1 MDDLLVFI
9 EGAVVNLKLIAT
21 EIGDYI
27 KYETS
32 INEINR
38 IAKAIFKFPRQEFP
52 NESIT
57 SVRAQLVYDWIL
69 SLEDYDC
76 SVSEKKELLVNFA
89 EHLHPKLLSFLEN
102 FEVGVVDEDT
112 LERFDAYQF
121 HPEINMHCRKLYGE
135 GNYFHAVFEAVKV
148 YNNLVKSKAEIDDDG
163 QSLMMKAW
171 DSNNGVL
178 KIKLS
183 LSETDMNFHDGI
195 KFLSA
200 GLMRAIRNP
209 TAHEPA
215 LHWPISEQ
223 DAADILSLVSFL
235 LRQYDKAETVDDWD
249 LDIPDIPF

>member
-1 MDDLLVFI
+1 MK
-9 EGAVVNLKLIAT
+9 VVSLKLIAT

-38 IAKAIFKFPRQEFP
+38 IAKAIFNFPRQEFP
-52 NESIT
+52 NDSIT

-76 SVSEKKELLVNFA
+76 PVNEKKNLLLNFA
-89 EHLHPKLLSFLEN
+89 ERLHPQLLSFLGN
-102 FEVGVVDEDT
+102 FEIDVVDENT
-112 LERFDAYQF
+112 LERFDTYQF
-121 HPEINMHCRKLYGE
+121 HPEINKHCRKLYRE

-148 YNNLVKSKAEIDDDG
+148 YNNLVKSKAELDDDG

-171 DSNNGVL
+171 DSNKGLL
-178 KIKLS
+178 KIKPS
-183 LSETDMNFHDGI
+183 LSETDVSFHDGI

-200 GLMRAIRNP
+200 GLMSAIRNP

-235 LRQYDKAETVDDWD
+235 LRQYDKARTDRDYD
-249 LDIPDIPF
+249 NIPF

>member
-1 MDDLLVFI
+1 M
-9 EGAVVNLKLIAT
+9 NLKLIAT
-21 EIGDYI
+21 EIGDHI
-27 KYETS
+27 KYEVS
-32 INEINR
+32 LNEIDR

-76 SVSEKKELLVNFA
+76 SVNEKKKLLFDFA
-89 EHLHPKLLSFLEN
+89 ERLHPKLLSLLEN
-102 FEVGVVDEDT
+102 FEIDVVDEDT

-121 HPEINMHCRKLYGE
+121 HPEINMHCRKLYRE

-148 YNNLVKSKAEIDDDG
+148 YNNLVKSKAEINDDG

-171 DSNNGVL
+171 SPQKGVL
-178 KIKLS
+178 RINACS
-183 LSETDMNFHDGI
+183 SETDMNFQDGV

-200 GLMRAIRNP
+200 GLMSAIRNP
-209 TAHEPA
+209 TSHEPA
-215 LHWPISEQ
+215 LDWPISEQ

-235 LRQYDKAETVDDWD
+235 LRQYDRASTVYDCD
-249 LDIPDIPF
+249 PDIPF

>member
-1 MDDLLVFI
+1 M
-9 EGAVVNLKLIAT
+9 NLKLIAT
-21 EIGDYI
+21 EIGDRI

-32 INEINR
+32 VNEINR

-57 SVRAQLVYDWIL
+57 SIRAQLVYDWIL

-76 SVSEKKELLVNFA
+76 SVNEKKNLLVNFA
-89 EHLHPKLLSFLEN
+89 ERLHPELSSFLEN
-102 FEVGVVDEDT
+102 FDVDENT
-112 LERFDAYQF
+112 LERFEAYQF
-121 HPEINMHCRKLYGE
+121 HPEINRHCRKLYGE

-148 YNNLVKSKAEIDDDG
+148 YNNLVKSAAGINDDG

-171 DSNNGVL
+171 DPNNGVL
-178 KIKLS
+178 KIKPY
-183 LSETDMNFHDGI
+183 LSETERNFHEGI

-200 GLMRAIRNP
+200 GLMNAIRNP

-223 DAADILSLVSFL
+223 DAADILSLISFL
-235 LRQYDKAETVDDWD
+235 LRQYDRTREVD
-249 LDIPDIPF
+249 DIPF

>member
-1 MDDLLVFI
+1 
-9 EGAVVNLKLIAT
+9 VNLKLIAT

-89 EHLHPKLLSFLEN
+89 ERLHPKLLSFLKN
-102 FEVGVVDEDT
+102 FEVGVVDENT

-135 GNYFHAVFEAVKV
+135 GNYFHAVFEAAKV
-148 YNNLVKSKAEIDDDG
+148 YNNLVKSKAGSTHDG
-163 QSLMMKAW
+163 QDLMMKAW
-171 DSNNGVL
+171 NPENGLL
-178 KIKLS
+178 KINPCT
-183 LSETDMNFHDGI
+183 SETDINFHDGI

-200 GLMRAIRNP
+200 GLMRAFRNP
-209 TAHEPA
+209 TAHESA
-215 LHWPISEQ
+215 LNWPIDER
-223 DAADILSLVSFL
+223 DATDILSLISFL
-235 LRQYDKAETVDDWD
+235 LRQCDKARTV
-249 LDIPDIPF
+249 